1 MLPNLVAA
9 LQLERLLRMDVK
21 RGPCYGL

>member
-21 RGPCYGL
+21 RGPCFGL